1 MAIEVVAG
9 DSPTRLKSLR
19 LSALKDAPYAF
30 GAKHEDEL
38 LIPDTQWQERLKN
51 TYWCFVVADG
61 VDIGLLAVDKADKDR
76 NSDCWLS
83 SWWINEDFRGK
94 EIPQLMLEWVVKLSK
109 ENQWQI
115 IGLGVWPEN
124 LRARSAYKKLGFVE
138 ADKPLPSRSKP
149 GQMYLG
155 MYLKVTHSSPN
166 DLFI

>member
-1 MAIEVVAG
+1 VQIEITKAG
-9 DSPTRLKSLR
+9 AEAAQRLRSVR
-19 LSALKDAPYAF
+19 LAALKDTPDAF

-38 LIPDTQWQERLKN
+38 LFSDSQWQDRLKY

-83 SWWINEDFRGK
+83 SWWISDAFRGQGVA
-94 EIPQLMLEWVVKLSK
+94 QLMMEWVIKLSR
-109 ENQWQI
+109 ENDWKI

-124 LRARSAYKKLGFVE
+124 LRARSAYKKLGFLE

-155 MYLKVTHSSPN
+155 MYRQVE
-166 DLFI
+166 

>member
-1 MAIEVVAG
+1 MQIEITKAG
-9 DSPTRLKSLR
+9 AEAAQRLRSVR
-19 LSALKDAPYAF
+19 LAALKDTPDAF

-38 LIPDTQWQERLKN
+38 LFSDSQWQDRLKY

-83 SWWINEDFRGK
+83 SWWISDAFRGQGVA
-94 EIPQLMLEWVVKLSK
+94 QLMMEWVIKLSR
-109 ENQWQI
+109 ENDWKI

-155 MYLKVTHSSPN
+155 MYRQVE
-166 DLFI
+166 

>member
-1 MAIEVVAG
+1 MQIEITKAG
-9 DSPTRLKSLR
+9 AEAAQRLRSVR
-19 LSALKDAPYAF
+19 LAALKDTPDAF

-38 LIPDTQWQERLKN
+38 LFSDSQWQDRLKY

-83 SWWINEDFRGK
+83 SWWISDAFRGQGVA
-94 EIPQLMLEWVVKLSK
+94 QLMMEWVIKLSR
-109 ENQWQI
+109 ENDWKI

-124 LRARSAYKKLGFVE
+124 LRARSAYKKLGFLE

-155 MYLKVTHSSPN
+155 MYRQVE
-166 DLFI
+166 

>member
-1 MAIEVVAG
+1 VVIEVVAG
-9 DSPTRLKSLR
+9 DSATRLKSLR
-19 LSALKDAPYAF
+19 LSALKDTPEAF
-30 GAKHEDEL
+30 GAKHADEL
-38 LIPDTQWQERLKN
+38 LISDSQWQDRLKH

-61 VDIGLLAVDKADKDR
+61 VDIGLLAVDRADKDR

-83 SWWINEDFRGK
+83 SWWVSAAFRG
-94 EIPQLMLEWVVKLSK
+94 QGVAALMMDWVIKLSQ
-109 ENQWQI
+109 ENEWKI

-155 MYLKVTHSSPN
+155 MYRQVK
-166 DLFI
+166 

>member
-1 MAIEVVAG
+1 MAIQVLTG
-9 DSPTRLKSLR
+9 QDPSRLKSLR
-19 LSALKDAPYAF
+19 LSALKDTPDAF

-38 LIPDTQWQERLKN
+38 LLSKTQWQERLVN
-51 TYWCFVVADG
+51 TQWCFVVADG
-61 VDIGLLAVDKADKDR
+61 VDVGLLAVDKADKDR

-83 SWWINEDFRGK
+83 SWWISDAFRG
-94 EIPQLMLEWVVKLSK
+94 QGVAALMMDWVIKLSQ
-109 ENQWQI
+109 ENEWKI

-155 MYLKVTHSSPN
+155 MYRQVK
-166 DLFI
+166 

>member
-1 MAIEVVAG
+1 MSIEIVTASINDV
-9 DSPTRLKSLR
+9 DRLRALR
-19 LSALKDAPYAF
+19 LAALKDTPDAF
-30 GAKHEDEL
+30 GAKYDDEVNKP
-38 LIPDTQWQERLKN
+38 ISEWSDRLKN
-51 TYWCFVVADG
+51 TTWCFVVADG
-61 VDIGLLAVDKADKDR
+61 VDIGLLAVDRAEKDR

-83 SWWINEDFRGK
+83 SWWVADEFRGQGVA
-94 EIPQLMLEWVVKLSK
+94 QLMMDWVIKLSK

-155 MYLKVTHSSPN
+155 MYRQVK
-166 DLFI
+166 